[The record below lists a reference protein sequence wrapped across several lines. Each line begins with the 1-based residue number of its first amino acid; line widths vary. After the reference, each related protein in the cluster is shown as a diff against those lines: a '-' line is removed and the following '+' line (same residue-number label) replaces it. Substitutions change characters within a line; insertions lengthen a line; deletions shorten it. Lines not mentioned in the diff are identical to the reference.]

1 MFEQQREDLQLH
13 VKQLATEALQKSEP
27 SAWFEVLYAE
37 AQGDATQI
45 PWAKLAPHPYL
56 QDWLT
61 NHQLSTQGQKAL
73 VIGCGLGDDAE
84 ALAHLGFKVT
94 AFDISPTAIAWCK
107 QRFPNSTVN
116 YVVAD
121 LLAIPS
127 QWHSAFDF
135 VFECR
140 NIQALPLNVR
150 SWVISS
156 VASLVAPGG
165 RLLLINRVRE
175 TEVEP
180 SGPPWPL
187 SEKELKQFESLGL
200 QQAEKIV
207 FLESEQIDVRQV
219 RIEYQRHNSLTSSE
233 R

>member
-37 AQGDATQI
+37 AQGDVTQI

-61 NHQLSTQGQKAL
+61 NHQPFASGKKAL
-73 VIGCGLGDDAE
+73 VIGCGLGDNAQ
-84 ALAHLGFKVT
+84 ALAHLGFEVT

-121 LLAIPS
+121 LLAIPPK
-127 QWHSAFDF
+127 WHLGFDF

-150 SWVISS
+150 SSVISS
-156 VASLVAPGG
+156 IASLVAPNGT
-165 RLLLINRVRE
+165 LLLINRVRD

-187 SEKELKQFESLGL
+187 SDSELKQFENLGL
-200 QQAEKIV
+200 QQTEKIV
-207 FLESEQIDVRQV
+207 FLESGPIDVKHV
-219 RIEYQRHNSLTSSE
+219 LIKYQIH
-233 R
+233 

>member
-1 MFEQQREDLQLH
+1 MFEQQSQNLQFH
-13 VKQLATEALQKSEP
+13 VKQLATEALEKDQP

-37 AQGDATQI
+37 AQGDVTQI

-56 QDWLT
+56 QEWLAH
-61 NHQLSTQGQKAL
+61 HQPSMRGQKAL

-84 ALAHLGFKVT
+84 ALAKLGFSVT
-94 AFDISPTAIAWCK
+94 AFDISPTAIAWCQ
-107 QRFPNSTVN
+107 QRFPQENVN

-121 LLAIPS
+121 LFALPA
-127 QWHSAFDF
+127 QWHQAFDF

-150 SWVISS
+150 TRAISS
-156 VASLVAPGG
+156 VASLVALGG
-165 RLLLINRVRE
+165 TLLLITRVRD

-187 SEKELKQFESLGL
+187 SDSEVKQFESLGL
-200 QQAEKIV
+200 QQVQKV
-207 FLESEQIDVRQV
+207 VYQESEQFDVKQV
-219 RIEYQRHNSLTSSE
+219 RIEYQRP
-233 R
+233 